1 MALSFL
7 KFVTDQLTGKN
18 QRTPDQ
24 IRTLIQLER
33 LDKAAKAIASLQCED
48 PEQAAE
54 KLSLEGEVL
63 FQQKRD
69 QEAEAKF
76 RQALR
81 LAPGLASAHCDLSIV
96 LAEQGDIELATM
108 HAHFAV
114 EATRKKE
121 PRALAQLGYCQLC
134 AGNLASAEKPL
145 RTATSLDPTNPYAWN
160 NLGII
165 AVTQGNKAKAL
176 RYFEKALHLKPDFA
190 SAQHHLATTQAIAS
204 NESVAPDIGDTL
216 LRLTQRDQTL
226 ADLINNNQIG
236 EALDHVERDCVS
248 HPDSAELHIALL
260 QLYEYAGDV
269 QDGLDHLEH
278 WLKEHPDNNAARR
291 EVGLTYSRLQDA
303 KKTESWLSALMSDQG
318 EDDAEML
325 RALGGALA
333 MQERYDEAMPL
344 LDKLCELEPTD
355 RNLGLKSA
363 NLSNACHYDEALE
376 VCEALIARGSPAPGY
391 GATLSFMGRFDEAL
405 RVINQGLEQQPNEPN
420 LRMFQGHISLL
431 QENFSEGWQGYSYR
445 NYANHAKVRA
455 LPFPRWKG
463 EPLTGKSIM
472 VLAEQGL
479 GDQIMF
485 ASCLPD
491 LQALQPQR
499 IVVESIDRITETLAR
514 SFPEIEFIGTKQNTD
529 INWVKDYADIDYF
542 VHLGDLPQHF
552 RPTVNSFP
560 AHHGYLTP
568 DATKARHWE
577 QLIDAWESQHNMTPG
592 KRLRIGFSWRGGTPG
607 TRSPIR
613 TIQSDMVKNLDPDQ
627 TATWVCLQYGETT
640 EDIQQLSSAGF
651 PVAYWPE
658 SIKDLDEF
666 AALISTLDLVVTVCN
681 TTVHYAGALGKPVWV
696 MSPKIP
702 EWRYGLSNTT
712 MPWYP
717 SSRIYRQIDAGNWDT
732 VIAHICRDIQTRSIP
747 ARRQPDAFGHN
758 DGQKTSQ

>member
-1 MALSFL
+1 MALL
-7 KFVTDQLTGKN
+7 KIIIDRAFSKRARAPN
-18 QRTPDQ
+18 E
-24 IRTLIQLER
+24 IRTLIQGGKLNE
-33 LDKAAKAIASLQCED
+33 ASKAIPLIKED
-48 PEQAAE
+48 NPDVIAD
-54 KLSLEGEVL
+54 KLCLEGEIL
-63 FQQKRD
+63 FQKKLD

-81 LAPGLASAHCDLSIV
+81 IAPGSASAHCDLSMV

-134 AGNLASAEKPL
+134 AGNFAAAERPL

-176 RYFEKALHLKPDFA
+176 RYFEKALQLKPDFV
-190 SAQHHLATTQAIAS
+190 SAQHHLANAQRHATTQPY
-204 NESVAPDIGDTL
+204 APDIGSML
-216 LRLTQRDQTL
+216 SLITQGDHAL
-226 ADLINNNQIG
+226 AKLINDNEMG
-236 EALDHVERDCVS
+236 EALAHLERVCVS
-248 HPDSAELHIALL
+248 QPESAELHIALL

-269 QDGLDHLEH
+269 QEGLDLLER
-278 WLKEHPDNNAARR
+278 WQKEHPDNTAARR
-291 EVGLTYSRLQDA
+291 EIGLTYSRLQDA
-303 KKTESWLSALMSDQG
+303 KHAEIWLAPLILDQG

-325 RALGGALA
+325 RALADALS
-333 MQERYDEAMPL
+333 MQERYEEAIPL
-344 LDKLCELEPTD
+344 FDQLCKLEPTD
-355 RNLGLKSA
+355 RNLGLQSA
-363 NLSNACHYDEALE
+363 NLSNACHYDEALAI
-376 VCEALIARGSPAPGY
+376 CEDLIARGAPAPGY
-391 GATLSFMGRFDEAL
+391 GATLCFMGRFDEAL
-405 RVINQGLEQQPNEPN
+405 RVINQDLEQQPNEPN
-420 LRMFQGHISLL
+420 LRMFRGQIALL
-431 QENFSEGWQGYSYR
+431 HENFREGWQDYAFR

-463 EPLTGKSIM
+463 EPLNNKGIM

-491 LQALQPQR
+491 LQSLHPRR
-499 IVVESIDRITETLAR
+499 IVVESIDRITETLVR

-529 INWVKDYADIDYF
+529 ISWVKDYPDIDYF

-552 RPTVNSFP
+552 RPTVQSFP
-560 AHHGYLTP
+560 RHHGYLTP
-568 DATKARHWE
+568 DTAKAHHWA
-577 QLIDAWESQHNMTPG
+577 QQITDWELQHHLKPG

-613 TIQSDMVKNLDPDQ
+613 TIQPDMVKSLDP
-627 TATWVCLQYGETT
+627 ARAVTWVCLQYG
-640 EDIQQLSSAGF
+640 DVAQDVQQLSSDSF

-681 TTVHYAGALGKPVWV
+681 TTVHYAGALGAPVWV

-702 EWRYGLSNTT
+702 EWRYGLTSTQ

-717 SSRIYRQIDAGNWDT
+717 SSKMYRQDTPGTWDAVLAN
-732 VIAHICRDIQTRSIP
+732 ICRDIQALPSP
-747 ARRQPDAFGHN
+747 ESRQHDALRHEG
-758 DGQKTSQ
+758 